1 MVKEQACQRALTQKP
16 ALTVCSRPIL
26 PRKELGTNA
35 DTELPCVRF
44 EIERT

>member
-1 MVKEQACQRALTQKP
+1 MRKQVCQRALTQKP